1 MILGIETS
9 CDETAAALV
18 TADGRD
24 PRERRLL
31 PGGAARAVRR
41 RRPRDRIAPAPRA
54 RRAGR
59 PGGAPR
65 SGGEPRRRRHGRRH
79 AGAGPDRGAPRR
91 SLGGQGARLGTGS
104 AARARRPS
112 PRPRRL
118 ALPRAR
124 SGRAALPLPARE
136 RRPHAPARRPR
147 PRRLP
152 RARHVDRRR
161 RRRGVR
167 QGGAPA
173 RARLPGRRRARPAC
187 AGRRPGGVL
196 VSRREAGRARLL
208 VLGREDGA
216 PLRRAR
222 SRRRSSRRARRTS
235 RRRTSARSSGRSS
248 SGLGRPPSRKQLDTI
263 AVVGGV
269 AANSEL
275 RAACREPA
283 SRRSRSAP
291 TTPR

>member
-18 TADGRD
+18 TEEGEIRANVVSSQAELHARFGGVV
-24 PRERRLL
+24 PEIASRRHLEL
-31 PGGAARAVRR
+31 VV
-41 RRPRDRIAPAPRA
+41 
-54 RRAGR
+54 AGR
-59 PGGAPR
+59 PGGAR
-65 SGGEPRRRRHGRRH
+65 RGGGEPRRRRHGRRH

-91 SLGGQGARLGTGS
+91 PLRGQGARLGARP

-112 PRPRRL
+112 PRPRRV

-136 RRPHAPARRPR
+136 RRSHAPARRPR

-167 QGGAPA
+167 QGRAPA
-173 RARLPGRRRARPAC
+173 RARLPGRRRARPAR

-196 VSRREAGRARLL
+196 VPGREAGRARLL
-208 VLGREDGA
+208 VLGPEDGA

-222 SRRRSSRRARRTS
+222 SRRRGRGAQGRPRGVVPARDRPGARRARLGPPP
-235 RRRTSARSSGRSS
+235 SASS
-248 SGLGRPPSRKQLDTI
+248 STRSPSSAASPPTASCAPR
-263 AVVGGV
+263 
-269 AANSEL
+269 
-275 RAACREPA
+275 CPEPA